1 MFADTVDGI
10 VMTLNTKFDS
20 EVNDSIN
27 FRVYPEL
34 LLLLLFLLTMNVI
47 ATLESVELKV
57 ALN

>member
-47 ATLESVELKV
+47 ATLESIELKV